1 MTWRSFRSFCRKNA
15 RRVPYHPEAFLQD
28 APAKPPQP
36 VFYRVA
42 ALAGT
47 AAVLVVAFAA
57 VLLSNL
63 FQPAP
68 GPGFADSSAS
78 HDVFPAGVDPAELYT
93 YLAELSYT
101 DKVQPFETERMTAAE
116 QLQYANQVYLREHGA
131 SLLQSEILASSLSSA
146 EPFYEEGMGTG
157 VLSLPT
163 AQALLNRLF
172 GPNAKQLSKEET
184 IGSFLS
190 WQDGLITTIDPS
202 RPRNG
207 EDILTVSYSRTA
219 IPPDSS
225 LAQSTLLTA
234 PLFYYVETVQSAE
247 GSITVKTAAFTAA
260 DAGAWEV
267 PVDLT
272 SYNRLQSQLR
282 NWRQTHE
289 PNKTALYTF
298 GTENG
303 SLYLVS
309 CRDTVPGTTT
319 NTSSTSGTT
328 ESPST
333 WAPPGWTGP
342 GDPPPLNEP
351 VKWLGQ
357 TDPDLFMPLLKATAL
372 LGSYDT
378 PVTSE
383 EKQHAVRGL
392 IPFIEVPYIDPEW
405 NIQSVPDV
413 ERAAL
418 SEKLGIPMGLVV
430 YAMPFDSLNLLAG
443 RYFENLQ
450 YNRKDLY
457 PAFRADADD
466 TQLVLDADS
475 DTVYVVIGVTG
486 GRNDVFVVADEQQR
500 ETVVQY
506 TILYIDGAQNDVYA
520 PYYAAN
526 GYAALQRYFL
536 KTYRFW
542 ENSQVLHMDVDYQ
555 SGQPRLLSFQYSD
568 MPFGKQKVLVEWA
581 WEFIQAGSADPA
593 ARDVADVRVFDA
605 MTRQIKGLYSLF
617 LTEDGVPSDIQYAEL
632 MACMTPETLEALEK
646 QGILES
652 KDNQAVD
659 LSLFDLYANDWGRG
673 GVVSAVETDTN
684 TFDVLFRVPD
694 RRVGSYRRFSLTMV
708 LWSDGAYHVASLP
721 KEIK

>member
-1 MTWRSFRSFCRKNA
+1 MTWRSFHSLCRKHA
-15 RRVPYHPEAFLQD
+15 KRVPYHPEAFLQD
-28 APAKPPQP
+28 APAKPPS
-36 VFYRVA
+36 VYYRFA
-42 ALAGT
+42 ALAGS
-47 AAVLVVAFAA
+47 AAVLVVALAA

-63 FQPAP
+63 FQPTFGP
-68 GPGFADSSAS
+68 GPGYAEASSSNGAL
-78 HDVFPAGVDPAELYT
+78 PAGVDLAELYT

-101 DKVQPFETERMTAAE
+101 DQVVAFDARTLPAAG

-131 SLLQSEILASSLSSA
+131 SLLQETNDGSPTTSLQPDESSGEA
-146 EPFYEEGMGTG
+146 GTG
-157 VLSLPT
+157 FIPLST
-163 AQALLNRLF
+163 AQALLDRLF
-172 GPNAKQLSKEET
+172 GPNAKQLSEQET

-190 WQDGLITTIDPS
+190 WQDGRITAIDPDRS
-202 RPRNG
+202 VNG
-207 EDILTVSYSRTA
+207 ILYVRYSRSA
-219 IPPDSS
+219 DPQDSEQIES
-225 LAQSTLLTA
+225 SLLTA
-234 PLFYYVETVQSAE
+234 PLFYYIEDLSTTEDA
-247 GSITVKTAAFTAA
+247 ITVKTAAFAP
-260 DAGAWEV
+260 DSPDAWET
-267 PVDLT
+267 PVDLE
-272 SYNRLQSQLR
+272 SYTRLQSQLR
-282 NWRQTHE
+282 NRRQTCV
-289 PNKTALYTF
+289 PIKTALYTF
-298 GTENG
+298 GVENG

-309 CRDTVPGTTT
+309 CRDTVPVTTT
-319 NTSSTSGTT
+319 STSSTSGTT

-372 LGSYDT
+372 LGSYNT

-418 SEKLGIPMGLVV
+418 SEKLGIPTGLVV
-430 YAMPFDSLNLLAG
+430 YAMPFDSLNLLTG

-450 YNRKDLY
+450 YNREDLY

-581 WEFIQAGSADPA
+581 WEFIQVGSADPTA
-593 ARDVADVRVFDA
+593 SRDVADVRVFDA
-605 MTRQIKGLYSLF
+605 MTQQIKGLYSLF
-617 LTEDGVPSDIQYAEL
+617 LTEDGAPSDIQYAEL
-632 MACMTPETLEALEK
+632 MACMTPETLEVLEK

-652 KDNQAVD
+652 KEDQ
-659 LSLFDLYANDWGRG
+659 SLLYVYANDWSR
-673 GVVSAVETDTN
+673 GVVLSATETGYN
-684 TFDVLFRVPD
+684 TFDVVFMERD
-694 RRVGSYRRFSLTMV
+694 RLVGTYRRFSLTMV